1 MALPKVIR
9 VLTFLGTLAMFLVA
23 GGIFLHNIEL
33 IHHTL
38 AFMPSILG
46 ELLFGFTLGMLS
58 VGIHQMI
65 KKVF

>member
-1 MALPKVIR
+1 
-9 VLTFLGTLAMFLVA
+9 
-23 GGIFLHNIEL
+23 GGIFLHNVVY

-46 ELLFGFTLGMLS
+46 ELLFGFVLGMFS
-58 VGIHQMI
+58 VSLHQLI